1 MFIILMIIS
10 LIYFP
15 DFITMYRLFP
25 LKETECPTQNITFT
39 NFTYHREN
47 YSLGN
52 TTSFYEGG

>member
-1 MFIILMIIS
+1 
-10 LIYFP
+10 
-15 DFITMYRLFP
+15 MYRLFP